1 MAKPRSRPLDLAAY
15 LAVRLLVCA
24 VQAMTW
30 RVALALAEALAWLA
44 HRIDKRHRKV
54 AADNLRVAFPD
65 WPRAKI
71 DRTVFDTYRHFL
83 TVAIEMIKLPRALTA
98 NTLAKHATYPDPT
111 HYRDIM
117 RWLGSGRP
125 LLVLTGHVGNWEMF
139 SYACGLFGVT
149 GAAIARPLDNPYL
162 ERFIKRFRQATGQ
175 QILAKKGDFDRMDA
189 LLAGGGYL
197 GILADQDA
205 GPRGVFVDFFGKP
218 ASTTKGFALMA
229 LEHDVPILVTLSAR
243 VGSPMRY
250 HLFLADVILPGE
262 YRDRA
267 DAVKAITQRYASA
280 LEKVVRA
287 HPEQYF
293 WLHRRWKTQPKAKAA
308 KAA

>member
-1 MAKPRSRPLDLAAY
+1 MAKPRSRTLDLAAY